1 VCAVHQHFGFDNRH
15 DVLLLT
21 KRGITRERVRIRFD
35 AGGARQRI
43 ADGDHRAPFGEA
55 RAHLAVLLQAVAQ
68 PIESLGDRFSGR
80 AGERFGAVVDF
91 DARDLKNL
99 TSISEEGET
108 VLLELMNER
117 VTVRASGVFAKEVLK
132 QLARKC
138 AATVSK
144 MRGEGGSKAFYLAS
158 RNTNSLNRDAFSK
171 GNAY

>member
-1 VCAVHQHFGFDNRH
+1 LTQAALGSVSLTAITARH
-15 DVLLLT
+15 
-21 KRGITRERVRIRFD
+21 
-35 AGGARQRI
+35 
-43 ADGDHRAPFGEA
+43 FGEA

-108 VLLELMNER
+108 VLLELMNDS

-132 QLARKC
+132 QLARG
-138 AATVSK
+138 
-144 MRGEGGSKAFYLAS
+144 MRSNGVENE
-158 RNTNSLNRDAFSK
+158 R
-171 GNAY
+171 